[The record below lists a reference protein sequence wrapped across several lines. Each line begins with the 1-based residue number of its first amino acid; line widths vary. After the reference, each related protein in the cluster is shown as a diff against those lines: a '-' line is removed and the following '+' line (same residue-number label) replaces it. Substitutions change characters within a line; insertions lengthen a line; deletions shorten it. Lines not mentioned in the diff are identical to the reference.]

1 MTYITHIIY
10 TTYITYITHIIY
22 ITHVTYITHTIKLI
36 FKVYKKN
43 NKTFFINFFSLYK
56 NDK

>member
-36 FKVYKKN
+36 FKVYKKT
-43 NKTFFINFFSLYK
+43 NKSLEVY
-56 NDK
+56 

>member
-36 FKVYKKN
+36 FKVYKKT
-43 NKTFFINFFSLYK
+43 NKAFFINFFSLYK